1 MPCPCSS
8 GNKQRKGRGLLSSE
22 RKNSTFFGGVAI
34 LAVGVVVVKLIG
46 ALYKIPL
53 ANILGEEGN
62 GYFMS
67 AYSIYSVLLTIST
80 GGLPVALSKSVSEAH
95 ALGRV
100 NQERQVFRVAF
111 FSFFVLGALSCLIMV
126 FGSGPITELQGN
138 SGARYAALTL
148 APAAFFVCCVS
159 SIRGYA
165 QGQGNMVPTSVS
177 QIIEAL
183 GKLIIGLACAYL
195 FGKYANVVSGF
206 PGYRGGEPLQL
217 AAAGAI
223 LGVTVGTALS
233 LAYLFFSHTRRA
245 RADRRKG
252 SDQPESEGAIL
263 KRLITFAVP
272 ITISASVV
280 PIVNFIDSA
289 IVQNRLQDALLLAEK
304 EASSLYGNY
313 SAVTNLYA
321 LPSALIAP
329 FTAALIPAISAA
341 MARKQERE
349 AARVSESAL
358 RIAML
363 LACPMGFGLSALSTP
378 IVRMLYPGY
387 RAEVA
392 GPILMILGVTSIA
405 TCVMLL
411 CNAILQASGFVNLP
425 ILVITVGGILKLVV
439 NYVLV
444 GMESINVVGAAVGTA
459 CCFGTAALLDLLLLR
474 RAMPAPP
481 SYRRVFVKPLI
492 ASVVMGLGAWALQ
505 GLFAPILG
513 NTLSTLFGVMAG
525 VVIYLALVLAL
536 RAISKEDLS
545 LMPKGDKIAKI
556 LKIQ

>member
-1 MPCPCSS
+1 MA
-8 GNKQRKGRGLLSSE
+8 NEQKK
-22 RKNSTFFGGVAI
+22 STFFGGVAI
-34 LAVGVVVVKLIG
+34 LAMGVVVVKIIG

-100 NQERQVFRVAF
+100 NQERQIFRVGFA
-111 FSFFVLGALSCLIMV
+111 SFFCLGLVSCLIML
-126 FGSGPITELQGN
+126 FGAGAITELQGN
-138 SGARYAALTL
+138 SGAKYAALTL
-148 APAAFFVCCVS
+148 APAVFFVCCVS

-183 GKLIIGLACAYL
+183 GKLVIGLACASL
-195 FGKYANVVSGF
+195 FFQFADKAAAFPLYA
-206 PGYRGGEPLQL
+206 GGEPLQL
-217 AAAGAI
+217 SAAGAI
-223 LGVTVGTALS
+223 LGVTVGSGLS
-233 LAYLFFSHTRRA
+233 LAYLVVFHTRRS
-245 RADRRKG
+245 RLDTRKG
-252 SDQPESEGAIL
+252 SDRAEEGGAIL
-263 KRLITFAVP
+263 KKLVQVAIP

-289 IVQNRLQDALLLAEK
+289 IVQNRLQDALALAER

-329 FTAALIPAISAA
+329 FTAALIPAIAA
-341 MARKQERE
+341 ATARRQEKE
-349 AARVSESAL
+349 AAHVSESAL
-358 RIAML
+358 RVAML

-378 IVRMLYPGY
+378 IVQMLYPGY
-387 RAEVA
+387 RAEIA
-392 GPILMILGVTSIA
+392 GPILMILGITSIA

-411 CNAILQASGFVNLP
+411 CNSILQASNFVNLP
-425 ILVITVGGILKLVV
+425 ILVIAVGGVLKLVV

-444 GMESINVVGAAVGTA
+444 GIESINVLGAAVGTA
-459 CCFGTAALLDLLLLR
+459 CCFGTAAILDLLLIR
-474 RAMPAPP
+474 RALPSPP

-492 ASVVMGLGAWALQ
+492 ASAVMGLGAWAVQ
-505 GLFAPILG
+505 GLFAPIVG
-513 NTLSTLFGVMAG
+513 NTLSTILGVMTG